1 VQTSRMLRKFL
12 LAVLV
17 SSSALLA
24 QQPASSSPDPQ
35 VAGASSKKLSND
47 PAKVASLIGAS
58 YYHPDE
64 LGSLGCSVSVDW
76 PAFFTAMKLTLPEN
90 RLKSIQGLKIQSRA
104 IRNKIPDITFDWTG
118 GPLDNAEQ
126 FESGIKQMISGY
138 YQIYWPMVASSPLAG
153 PSDLSRIDL
162 LPDGGATT
170 TSLSPNMTTT
180 ITIDRVGT
188 PTHYA
193 IDGAAMKATIDPH
206 YAPSLNPV
214 SGDLRRISS
223 LDVKEQIGTS
233 TINVR
238 LSLDYQE
245 VDGFNVPKH
254 VSFDLLG
261 AYSINMEFFNC
272 KTTARTAP

>member
-1 VQTSRMLRKFL
+1 
-12 LAVLV
+12 
-17 SSSALLA
+17 
-24 QQPASSSPDPQ
+24 
-35 VAGASSKKLSND
+35 
-47 PAKVASLIGAS
+47 VASLIGAS

>member
-1 VQTSRMLRKFL
+1 
-12 LAVLV
+12 
-17 SSSALLA
+17 
-24 QQPASSSPDPQ
+24 
-35 VAGASSKKLSND
+35 
-47 PAKVASLIGAS
+47 
-58 YYHPDE
+58 
-64 LGSLGCSVSVDW
+64 
-76 PAFFTAMKLTLPEN
+76 
-90 RLKSIQGLKIQSRA
+90 
-104 IRNKIPDITFDWTG
+104 
-118 GPLDNAEQ
+118 
-126 FESGIKQMISGY
+126 MISGY